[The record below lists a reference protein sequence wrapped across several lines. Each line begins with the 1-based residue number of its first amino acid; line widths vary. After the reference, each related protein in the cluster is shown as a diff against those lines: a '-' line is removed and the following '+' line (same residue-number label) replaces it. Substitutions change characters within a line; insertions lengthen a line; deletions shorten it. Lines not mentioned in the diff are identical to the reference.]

1 MNKKYS
7 LFYILI
13 VLFVV
18 ALATT
23 FISAYLTDEKKQSTE
38 STIGEVRVT
47 EVDVYY
53 MNGTTKVPYS
63 LVTIGSGATLQTKE
77 GVYDVDIY
85 DESNPYHIK
94 NLHVDIY
101 VKANVKAYLRVA
113 INDQIVRKVTNYQNI
128 VNETAIR
135 HDPIEFNFNSANWHK
150 QVHNNDARSTY
161 YYYKTKLVDATSA
174 PIKVSFII
182 PKDVFSY
189 LVDGHQV
196 YINENYSLQLGFR
209 YEVVQADF
217 GGPEHNWG
225 LQTPPW
231 GGNW

>member
-128 VNETAIR
+128 V
-135 HDPIEFNFNSANWHK
+135 
-150 QVHNNDARSTY
+150 
-161 YYYKTKLVDATSA
+161 
-174 PIKVSFII
+174 
-182 PKDVFSY
+182 
-189 LVDGHQV
+189 
-196 YINENYSLQLGFR
+196 
-209 YEVVQADF
+209 
-217 GGPEHNWG
+217 
-225 LQTPPW
+225 
-231 GGNW
+231 